1 MLGSLRK
8 EREVEME
15 NMRNALERTRQEK
28 RDEEMR
34 EMAKVRKMQQ
44 DEFERLQ
51 NKKRDNYEKM
61 IKWRVENETNLKFKE
76 QQRLDQVCASGDLAE
91 KKEKNLEGAFISVLG
106 LTLPLHEALR
116 YSSFGRQGALE
127 RYRKRHQGRAQL
139 QLAPFWRTGTHTQT
153 HISWRKDRRRH
164 TGFRARE

>member
-51 NKKRDNYEKM
+51 NKKRANYEKM
-61 IKWRVENETNLKFKE
+61 MKWRVENETNLKFKE
-76 QQRLDQVCASGDLAE
+76 QQRLDQVRASGDLAE
-91 KKEKNLEGAFISVLG
+91 KQKKINLEGSFIGV
-106 LTLPLHEALR
+106 
-116 YSSFGRQGALE
+116 
-127 RYRKRHQGRAQL
+127 
-139 QLAPFWRTGTHTQT
+139 
-153 HISWRKDRRRH
+153 
-164 TGFRARE
+164 

>member
-51 NKKRDNYEKM
+51 NKKRANYEKM

-76 QQRLDQVCASGDLAE
+76 QQRLDQVCASGDLAG
-91 KKEKNLEGAFISVLG
+91 KKKIWR
-106 LTLPLHEALR
+106 AL
-116 YSSFGRQGALE
+116 SQAS
-127 RYRKRHQGRAQL
+127 
-139 QLAPFWRTGTHTQT
+139 
-153 HISWRKDRRRH
+153 
-164 TGFRARE
+164 

>member
-51 NKKRDNYEKM
+51 NKKRANYEKM
-61 IKWRVENETNLKFKE
+61 IKWRAENETNLKFKE
-76 QQRLDQVCASGDLAE
+76 QQRLDQVCVSGYLA
-91 KKEKNLEGAFISVLG
+91 
-106 LTLPLHEALR
+106 
-116 YSSFGRQGALE
+116 
-127 RYRKRHQGRAQL
+127 
-139 QLAPFWRTGTHTQT
+139 
-153 HISWRKDRRRH
+153 
-164 TGFRARE
+164 